1 MSSLSERKARIFQQV
16 KEEMMAAGAG
26 GFTGAA
32 DAEGPVAGYDPVMG
46 LKKKHDKKKKE
57 EVKEA
62 YYGGEEQR
70 KKDEKKAAYEKQLKK
85 MLPKRAFDS
94 TGAELDPRS
103 GKRLEEARDGKSA
116 KDKGYSLHDWFK
128 GGGWK
133 QTGGKYDGKPCAK
146 QPGQTTKPFCR
157 DADDRAAMSKD
168 ERDRRAAKKR
178 REDPNPDRKGKAK
191 MVHEENL
198 EEKKNCWPGYE
209 KKGTK
214 KMFGKTYN
222 NCVKKEEIEVQ
233 ETEHL
238 EEKKDACYHKVKARY
253 DVWPSAYASGA
264 LVKCRKKG
272 ASNWGNKSKKKK
284 D

>member
-1 MSSLSERKARIFQQV
+1 MSSLSERKARIFQQI

-57 EVKEA
+57 VKEA
-62 YYGGEEQR
+62 LTYGGKEA
-70 KKDEKKAAYEKQLKK
+70 EKKAAYEKQLKK
-85 MLPKRAFDS
+85 MLPKRAFDQM
-94 TGAELDPRS
+94 GNEIDPRS
-103 GKRLEEARDGKSA
+103 GKKLEEARDGKSA
-116 KDKGYSLHDWFK
+116 KDSGYSLRDWFK

-157 DADDRAAMSKD
+157 DADDRAAMSKE

-178 REDPNPDRKGKAK
+178 REDPNADRKGKAK

-214 KMFGKTYN
+214 KMFGKEYN
-222 NCVKKEEIEVQ
+222 NCVKKEETEAP
-233 ETEHL
+233 ETL

-272 ASNWGNKSKKKK
+272 AANWGNKSKKK

>member
-1 MSSLSERKARIFQQV
+1 MMSKRQPSLSDRKRMFMESLR
-16 KEEMMAAGAG
+16 EEMMAAGNG

-32 DAEGPVAGYDPVMG
+32 DAEGPVAGYDPMMG
-46 LKKKHDKKKKE
+46 KTDNILRRHKKKKKKDE

-70 KKDEKKAAYEKQLKK
+70 QKDEKKAKYEKQLKK
-85 MLPKRAFDS
+85 MLPKRAFDQM
-94 TGAELDPRS
+94 GNEIDPRS
-103 GKRLEEARDGKSA
+103 GKKLEEARDGKSA
-116 KDKGYSLHDWFK
+116 KDKDYSLHDWFK

-157 DADDRAAMSKD
+157 DADDRASMSKD
-168 ERDRRAAKKR
+168 ERERRAAKKR
-178 REDPNPDRKGKAK
+178 REDPNADRKGKAK
-191 MVHEENL
+191 MVHED
-198 EEKKNCWPGYE
+198 
-209 KKGTK
+209 T
-214 KMFGKTYN
+214 
-222 NCVKKEEIEVQ
+222 
-233 ETEHL
+233 L

-272 ASNWGNKSKKKK
+272 ASNWGSKSKKKK